1 MPIAIKNSIIDISS
15 EETTKEL
22 AKELSNYL
30 KGGEIIFLYG
40 EMGVGKTTFVK
51 YLINQFQIK
60 KNLQTTEVTSP
71 TFNLLNE
78 YEIDDFRIKHY
89 DLFRLKDKSELKN
102 LDLFENDKSTIT
114 FIEWPQLI
122 NKEKLNKTINLIFNY
137 ENELN
142 NRSVKID
149 GLDWSLN
156 MKLSKDFKEIKGDAS
171 IRKFYRNTKKNSII
185 VFANIEKIKN
195 LLIYDSINKIL
206 IKNNIIAPKLLSQNY
221 RNNYIEIQDL
231 GNKTIFQTFTKN
243 KKNHYLILKKVI
255 NVLNKIQKI
264 KDKKIK
270 NFKNKL
276 HKIKNYNNKVLF
288 DETKL
293 FNDWYV
299 PKKLNKKK
307 IHLFKYK
314 FNKEIKLLLS
324 KLNFKN
330 DTFVHRDFHVSNLI
344 INSKN
349 QIGLIDNQDALIGNR
364 AYDLASLIDDVRY
377 KTSDSLK
384 DKTYSYYLKTNK
396 KINKKKFKN
405 DFDILSVL
413 RNLKIIGI
421 FTRLA
426 ARDKKKK
433 YLKLIPYA
441 WKMIDS
447 RMSKNKDLYNLK
459 LLLASSFPKFIT
471 KLDEN

>member
-1 MPIAIKNSIIDISS
+1 
-15 EETTKEL
+15 
-22 AKELSNYL
+22 
-30 KGGEIIFLYG
+30 
-40 EMGVGKTTFVK
+40 
-51 YLINQFQIK
+51 
-60 KNLQTTEVTSP
+60 
-71 TFNLLNE
+71 
-78 YEIDDFRIKHY
+78 
-89 DLFRLKDKSELKN
+89 
-102 LDLFENDKSTIT
+102 
-114 FIEWPQLI
+114 
-122 NKEKLNKTINLIFNY
+122 
-137 ENELN
+137 
-142 NRSVKID
+142 
-149 GLDWSLN
+149 
-156 MKLSKDFKEIKGDAS
+156 MKFSKDFKKIKGDAS

-231 GNKTIFQTFTKN
+231 GNKTIYQTFVKN

-264 KDKKIK
+264 KDKKVK
-270 NFKNKL
+270 NFNNKL
-276 HKIKNYNNKVLF
+276 YNIKNYNNKVLF

-307 IHLFKYK
+307 IYLFKYK

-377 KTSDSLK
+377 KTSNSLK
-384 DKTYSYYLKTNK
+384 DKVYNYYLKTNK
-396 KINKKKFKN
+396 NIHPKKFKN

-421 FTRLA
+421 FMRLA
-426 ARDKKKK
+426 ERDKKKK

-441 WKMIDS
+441 WKMIDY
-447 RMSKNKDLYNLK
+447 RMNKNKELYNLK
-459 LLLASSFPKFIT
+459 LLLASSFPKVISN
-471 KLDEN
+471 LDEN

>member
-1 MPIAIKNSIIDISS
+1 
-15 EETTKEL
+15 
-22 AKELSNYL
+22 
-30 KGGEIIFLYG
+30 
-40 EMGVGKTTFVK
+40 
-51 YLINQFQIK
+51 
-60 KNLQTTEVTSP
+60 
-71 TFNLLNE
+71 
-78 YEIDDFRIKHY
+78 
-89 DLFRLKDKSELKN
+89 
-102 LDLFENDKSTIT
+102 
-114 FIEWPQLI
+114 
-122 NKEKLNKTINLIFNY
+122 
-137 ENELN
+137 
-142 NRSVKID
+142 
-149 GLDWSLN
+149 
-156 MKLSKDFKEIKGDAS
+156 MKFSKDFKEIKGDAS
-171 IRKFYRNTKKNSII
+171 YRKFYRNAKKNSII
-185 VFANIEKIKN
+185 VFANREKIKN

-221 RNNYIEIQDL
+221 KKNYIEIQDL
-231 GNKTIFQTFTKN
+231 GNKTIYQTFIKN

-270 NFKNKL
+270 NFKKKFY
-276 HKIKNYNNKVLF
+276 KIKDYNNKILF

-293 FNDWYV
+293 FIDWYI

-307 IHLFKYK
+307 IDQFRNK
-314 FNKEIKLLLS
+314 FNKEIKVLLS

-330 DTFVHRDFHVSNLI
+330 NTFVHRDFHVSNLI

-349 QIGLIDNQDALIGNR
+349 QIGLIDNQDALSGNR

-377 KTSDSLK
+377 KTSNSLK
-384 DKTYSYYLKTNK
+384 DKVYNYYLKSNK
-396 KINKKKFKN
+396 KIKPEKFKN

-421 FTRLA
+421 FMRLA
-426 ARDKKKK
+426 VRDKKKK

-441 WKMIDS
+441 WRMIDN
-447 RMSKNKDLYNLK
+447 RMSHNKDFYNLN

>member
-1 MPIAIKNSIIDISS
+1 
-15 EETTKEL
+15 
-22 AKELSNYL
+22 
-30 KGGEIIFLYG
+30 
-40 EMGVGKTTFVK
+40 
-51 YLINQFQIK
+51 
-60 KNLQTTEVTSP
+60 
-71 TFNLLNE
+71 
-78 YEIDDFRIKHY
+78 
-89 DLFRLKDKSELKN
+89 
-102 LDLFENDKSTIT
+102 
-114 FIEWPQLI
+114 
-122 NKEKLNKTINLIFNY
+122 
-137 ENELN
+137 
-142 NRSVKID
+142 
-149 GLDWSLN
+149 
-156 MKLSKDFKEIKGDAS
+156 MKFSKDFKEIKGDAS

-231 GNKTIFQTFTKN
+231 GNKTIYQTFIKN
-243 KKNHYLILKKVI
+243 KKNHYLILKKAI

-264 KDKKIK
+264 KDKKVK
-270 NFKNKL
+270 NFNNKFY
-276 HKIKNYNNKVLF
+276 KIKNYNNKVLF

-307 IHLFKYK
+307 IHLFKDK
-314 FNKEIKLLLS
+314 FNKEIKILLS
-324 KLNFKN
+324 KLKFKN
-330 DTFVHRDFHVSNLI
+330 NTFVHRDFHVSNLI

-377 KTSDSLK
+377 KTSNSLK
-384 DKTYSYYLKTNK
+384 DKVYNYYLKTNK
-396 KINKKKFKN
+396 NIHPKKFKN

-421 FTRLA
+421 FMRLA
-426 ARDKKKK
+426 ERDKKKK

-441 WKMIDS
+441 WKMIDY
-447 RMSKNKDLYNLK
+447 RMNKNKELYNLK
-459 LLLASSFPKFIT
+459 LLLASGFPKFIT
-471 KLDEN
+471 NLDEN